1 MSVLRVSALSP
12 ALSCSP
18 LLSPAPLL
26 PSSLTLSSMSGPIY
40 LDHQATTPVDTR
52 VLDAMLP
59 FFSETF
65 GNAASGSHPYG
76 WAARA
81 AVKRA
86 REECAAIL
94 GAEPI
99 DIVFTSGSTEGL
111 NLALKGAATAYG
123 RPGGHLVTA
132 ATEHPAV
139 LDTAR
144 WLEAQ
149 GFRLTVLPV
158 DRDGRIDLAELAAA
172 LADDTFAVALMAANN
187 EIGTLHP
194 IREIGALCRERG
206 VLFVCDATQ
215 GVGKIPIDVTRDPVD
230 VLSWSA
236 HKMYGPKG
244 AGALYVRNS
253 DPHVRLDPLLH
264 GGGHERGMRSGTL
277 NVPGIVGLG
286 AACRL
291 AREELDEEAA
301 RLTRLRDRLWE
312 GLSSGL
318 DGVTRNGPATDR
330 LPGNLNVS
338 IAWCDGESLMLDLRD
353 VVAVSSGSACHSTNL
368 EPSHVLTAIGVEDLK
383 NAAAI
388 RFGLGR
394 TTTEEQID
402 RVVEA
407 TVAAVTRLRELSP
420 LYELARRRG
429 EAT

>member
-1 MSVLRVSALSP
+1 MRA
-12 ALSCSP
+12 
-18 LLSPAPLL
+18 
-26 PSSLTLSSMSGPIY
+26 PIY
-40 LDHQATTPVDTR
+40 MDHQATTPVDPR
-52 VLDAMLP
+52 VLEAMLP
-59 FFSETF
+59 FFREQF
-65 GNAASGSHPYG
+65 GNAASSSHPYG

-81 AVKRA
+81 AVKKA

-111 NLALKGAATAYG
+111 NLALKGAAAAYA

-144 WLEAQ
+144 WLESQ
-149 GFRLTVLPV
+149 GYRLTVLPV
-158 DRDGRIDLAELAAA
+158 DRQGAIDLAELEEA
-172 LADDTFAVALMAANN
+172 LTDDTFAVALMAANN

-194 IREIGALCRERG
+194 IREIGALCRARG

-215 GVGKIPIDVTRDPVD
+215 GVGKIPIDVRADHVD
-230 VLSWSA
+230 VLSWSG

-244 AGALYVRNS
+244 VGALYVRNS
-253 DPHVRLDPLLH
+253 DPHVRLEPLLH

-286 AACRL
+286 EACRL
-291 AREELDEEAA
+291 AREELDREIP
-301 RLTRLRDRLWE
+301 RLTALRSRLLA
-312 GLSSGL
+312 GLCEGL
-318 DGVTRNGPATDR
+318 DGVTLNGPTERR

-338 IAWCDGESLMLDLRD
+338 IAWCDGESLLLDLRD
-353 VVAVSSGSACHSTNL
+353 VVALSSGSACHSSSL

-383 NAAAI
+383 TAAAL

-394 TTTEEQID
+394 PTTEAD
-402 RVVEA
+402 VDHVVAA
-407 TVAAVTRLRELSP
+407 TVRSATRLRELSP
-420 LYELARRRG
+420 LYELARARG
-429 EAT
+429 EVPPAAPAP